1 MHHDLAMNNIL
12 VCQDGSWKLADF
24 GIAKIATQGGQL
36 SETENR
42 GHRQSLPMSL
52 AVGARWEARKYTP
65 ELEDEIGSLGVILH
79 SFLSSGKH
87 YSLGDTSSDA
97 FRWDHAKQQYE
108 RKSKSERLIELFELK
123 HFPRAIDGGGGT
135 RNYAYTDGMDLL
147 LMLLNDEDRCSLDEA
162 RQHPLLRTDA
172 EVMDLLEQL
181 CNFFNDKSVAI
192 SSTTSPLKFRV
203 MQSLELYRKGD
214 EKSNREVTFVIASLP
229 FGLRQL
235 HTENRHFGYLDLVV
249 GRDAAKARNTEFDR
263 YGWSSTLPTTVANSL
278 HGLHR

>member
-1 MHHDLAMNNIL
+1 
-12 VCQDGSWKLADF
+12 
-24 GIAKIATQGGQL
+24 
-36 SETENR
+36 
-42 GHRQSLPMSL
+42 
-52 AVGARWEARKYTP
+52 
-65 ELEDEIGSLGVILH
+65 
-79 SFLSSGKH
+79 
-87 YSLGDTSSDA
+87 
-97 FRWDHAKQQYE
+97 
-108 RKSKSERLIELFELK
+108 
-123 HFPRAIDGGGGT
+123 
-135 RNYAYTDGMDLL
+135 MDLL

-278 HGLHR
+278 HGLHRENNPNLPKKNQTDPSTRLKGSDRDRPKYLFSVVELIINLYNVYKHQAAAQPTERAVFVANMLRKNYPFLLSHIWHVLSYFKDELKAANGLYKAAF